1 MSTAEFNVLRKELAE
16 WINSLN
22 DTQLLNFLNSI
33 KLSTSKRS
41 EGDWWEEL
49 TNDEKENIRLGIKD
63 LEEGRVHSSDD
74 FWRELKS

>member
-1 MSTAEFNVLRKELAE
+1 MSAAEFNVLRKELAE

-33 KLSTSKRS
+33 KLSTSKRT

-49 TNDEKENIRLGIKD
+49 TSDEKENIRLGIKD
-63 LEEGRVHSSDD
+63 LEEGRVHSSVD
-74 FWRELKS
+74 FWQQLNG